1 MKPVYTIIS
10 KFYDLLD
17 VIYFRDKG
25 INPRNAILKFI
36 PDEPVMIL
44 DVCCGTISNTI
55 TIARVKPKAKI
66 VGIDRSDEML
76 KIAKKKIKKEHLKNI
91 TVENTDA
98 ANTRYPDESFDYL
111 IIGLVLHEMETDL
124 AGKILAEAHRLLKSN
139 GKLIVLEWEKADS
152 FWKRLIFFPIKVL
165 EPAPFKRFFAMDKL
179 SYFRENYFEV
189 KEQRHCD
196 YSVVFEME
204 KLAK

>member
-44 DVCCGTISNTI
+44 DLCCGTISNTI
-55 TIARVKPKAKI
+55 TIAKVKPKAKI

-124 AGKILAEAHRLLKSN
+124 AGKILAEAHRLLKTN
-139 GKLIVLEWEKADS
+139 GKLIVLEWERADS
-152 FWKRLIFFPIKVL
+152 FWKRLIFFPIKVM
-165 EPAPFKRFFAMDKL
+165 EPTPFKRFFAMDKP

-204 KLAK
+204 KLAE